1 MTALILDRAGPV
13 DLSLTAPPS
22 KSLTHRALVAA
33 ALADGPSILYDPLL
47 ADDTLLTIAGLRRL
61 GATIE
66 TGDRVVGIEG
76 AGGPLVAG
84 DGAEL
89 DCGNS
94 GTTLRLLASVAAL
107 ADSRATLTGS
117 ARMRERPVGPL
128 GTALEALGA
137 TVRYPDG
144 HGLPPIEI
152 AGPLRGGEV
161 AVDGEVSS
169 QFASSLLLASPL
181 MPGGLVLRLA
191 SPPVSRSY
199 LDLTV
204 GVMARFG
211 AAVDRRGYERF
222 AVTRGGYAGTA
233 YAVEGDWSSA
243 SYLFALAAALGG
255 RVAVRNLDPAS
266 AQGDR
271 RFVGALAAMGC
282 RVSAG
287 PDGVTVERDGPLQGI
302 ECEMSSS
309 PDTVMT
315 LAVVAALAEGSTRIT
330 GVGHLRHKESD
341 RLAVTVDRLRT
352 LGAGAEVEEDALVV
366 VPAPLH
372 GGAID
377 PAGDHRLAMAFSVL
391 GLAVGGVEIEDPGC
405 VAKSWP
411 GFWSVLREA
420 GLL

>member
-1 MTALILDRAGPV
+1 MTAIALDRAGPV
-13 DLSLTAPPS
+13 DLALNAPPS

-33 ALADGPSILYDPLL
+33 SLADGPSILYDPLL
-47 ADDTLLTIAGLRRL
+47 ADDTRLTIAGLVRL

-66 TGDRVVGIEG
+66 VGDRVVGVEG
-76 AGGPLVAG
+76 AGGPLAGG
-84 DGAEL
+84 DGAVL

-107 ADSRATLTGS
+107 GDAPVTLTGS
-117 ARMRERPVGPL
+117 VRMQERPVGPL

-137 TVRYPDG
+137 MVRYSVRAG
-144 HGLPPIEI
+144 VPPLEV

-161 AVDGEVSS
+161 AVDGGVSS
-169 QFASSLLLASPL
+169 QFASSLLLAAPL
-181 MPGGLVLRLA
+181 MPDGLVLRLA

-211 AAVDRRGYERF
+211 AGVDRRGYERF
-222 AVTRGGYAGTA
+222 AVSPGGYTGRA

-255 RVAVRNLDPAS
+255 RTTVRNLDPVS

-287 PDGVTVERDGPLQGI
+287 PDGVTVERDGPLHGI
-302 ECEMSSS
+302 ECEMSSA
-309 PDTVMT
+309 PDSVMT
-315 LAVVAALAEGSTRIT
+315 LAALAALAEGPTRIS
-330 GVGHLRHKESD
+330 GVAHLRHKESD
-341 RLAVTVDRLRT
+341 RLAVTADRLRI
-352 LGAGAEVEEDALVV
+352 LGAGAEVEEDTLVV

-372 GGAID
+372 GGSID
-377 PAGDHRLAMAFSVL
+377 PAGDHRTAMAFAVL
-391 GLAVGGVEIEDPGC
+391 GLAIGGVEIEDPGC

-411 GFWSVLREA
+411 GFWSTLRGA

>member
-1 MTALILDRAGPV
+1 MTPLVLDRHGPV
-13 DLSLTAPPS
+13 ELALSTPPS

-47 ADDTLLTIAGLRRL
+47 ADDTRLTIDGLRQL

-66 TGDRVVGIEG
+66 VGDRVVGIEG
-76 AGGPLVAG
+76 AGGPLGGG
-84 DGAEL
+84 DGATL

-107 ADSRATLTGS
+107 GDGRVTLTGS
-117 ARMRERPVGPL
+117 ARMRERPIGPL

-137 TVRYPDG
+137 TVRYPGADD
-144 HGLPPIEI
+144 LPPIEV

-161 AVDGEVSS
+161 AVDGTVSS
-169 QFASSLLLASPL
+169 QFASSLLLAAPL
-181 MPGGLVLRLA
+181 MPDGLVLRFA

-199 LDLTV
+199 LDLTA
-204 GVMARFG
+204 GVMAAFG
-211 AAVDRRGYERF
+211 TTVERRGYERF
-222 AVTRGGYAGTA
+222 AVGSGAYTGTA
-233 YAVEGDWSSA
+233 YGVEGDWSSA

-255 RVAVRNLDPAS
+255 TVTVRNLDPAS

-282 RVSAG
+282 RVSSG
-287 PDGVTVERDGPLQGI
+287 PDGVTVERDGPLRGI
-302 ECEMSSS
+302 ACEMSSA
-309 PDTVMT
+309 PDTVQT
-315 LAVVAALAEGSTRIT
+315 LACVAALAEGPTRIT
-330 GVGHLRHKESD
+330 GIGHLRHKESD
-341 RLAVTVDRLRT
+341 RLAVTADRLRA

-366 VPAPLH
+366 RPAPLH
-372 GGAID
+372 GGSID
-377 PAGDHRLAMAFSVL
+377 PAGDHRTAMAFAVL
-391 GLAVGGVEIEDPGC
+391 GLAVGGVAIEDPGC

-411 GFWSVLREA
+411 GFWSALRGA

>member
-1 MTALILDRAGPV
+1 MTAVALERAGPV
-13 DLSLTAPPS
+13 DLALNAPPS

-47 ADDTLLTIAGLRRL
+47 ADDTRLTIAGLVRL

-66 TGDRVVGIEG
+66 VGDRVVGVEG
-76 AGGPLVAG
+76 AGGPLAGG
-84 DGAEL
+84 DGAML

-107 ADSRATLTGS
+107 ADGRVTLTGS
-117 ARMRERPVGPL
+117 ARMQERPVGPL

-137 TVRYPDG
+137 TVRYPG
-144 HGLPPIEI
+144 AGGVPPIEVE
-152 AGPLRGGEV
+152 GPLRGGEV
-161 AVDGEVSS
+161 AVDGGVSS
-169 QFASSLLLASPL
+169 QFASSLLLAAPL
-181 MPGGLVLRLA
+181 MPEGLVLRLA

-204 GVMARFG
+204 GVMAAFG
-211 AAVDRRGYERF
+211 ADVDRLGYERF
-222 AVTRGGYAGTA
+222 AVRPGAYTGTA

-255 RVAVRNLDPAS
+255 RVTVRNLDLAS

-271 RFVGALAAMGC
+271 RFVRALAAMGC
-282 RVSAG
+282 NVSSG
-287 PDGVTVERDGPLQGI
+287 PGGVTVERDGPLHGTD
-302 ECEMSSS
+302 CEMSSA
-309 PDTVMT
+309 PDTVQT
-315 LAVVAALAEGSTRIT
+315 LAVIAALAEGPTRIT

-341 RLAVTVDRLRT
+341 RLAVTADRLRT
-352 LGAGAEVEEDALVV
+352 LGASAEVEEDALTVR
-366 VPAPLH
+366 PGPLH
-372 GGAID
+372 GGSIE
-377 PAGDHRLAMAFSVL
+377 PAGDHRTAMAFAVL
-391 GLAVGGVEIEDPGC
+391 GLAIGGVTIEDPRC

-411 GFWSVLREA
+411 GFWSTLREA

>member
-1 MTALILDRAGPV
+1 VTAVVLDRAGPV
-13 DLSLTAPPS
+13 DLALSAPPS

-47 ADDTLLTIAGLRRL
+47 ADDTLLTIAGLQRL
-61 GATIE
+61 GAVIDV
-66 TGDRVVGIEG
+66 GDRVVGIEG
-76 AGGPLVAG
+76 AGGPLAG
-84 DGAEL
+84 GEGAVL

-107 ADSRATLTGS
+107 AEGKVTLTGS
-117 ARMRERPVGPL
+117 ARMQERPVGPL
-128 GTALEALGA
+128 GTALDALGA
-137 TVRYPDG
+137 TVRYPVADG
-144 HGLPPIEI
+144 MPPIEV

-161 AVDGEVSS
+161 AVDGAVSS
-169 QFASSLLLASPL
+169 QFASSLLLAAPL
-181 MPGGLVLRLA
+181 MPEGLVLRLA

-222 AVTRGGYAGTA
+222 AVRHGGYTGIA

-243 SYLFALAAALGG
+243 SYLFAMAAALGG
-255 RVAVRNLDPAS
+255 RVTIRNLDPAS

-282 RVSAG
+282 RVSSG
-287 PDGVTVERDGPLQGI
+287 PGGVTVERAGPLHGI
-302 ECEMSSS
+302 ECEMSAA
-309 PDTVMT
+309 PDTVQT

-330 GVGHLRHKESD
+330 GIGHLRHKESD
-341 RLAVTVDRLRT
+341 RLAVTADRLQA
-352 LGAGAEVEEDALVV
+352 LGAGATVEEDALVV
-366 VPAPLH
+366 TPGSLH
-372 GGAID
+372 GGSID
-377 PAGDHRLAMAFSVL
+377 PACDHRTAMAFAVL
-391 GLAVGGVEIEDPGC
+391 GLAIGGVAVEDPGC

-411 GFWSVLREA
+411 GFWSTLREA

>member
-1 MTALILDRAGPV
+1 MTEIVLDRTGPV
-13 DLSLTAPPS
+13 DLALNAPPS

-33 ALADGPSILYDPLL
+33 SMADGPSVLYDPLL
-47 ADDTLLTIAGLRRL
+47 ADDTRLTIAGLRQL
-61 GATIE
+61 GAAIE
-66 TGDRVVGIEG
+66 VGDRVVGVEG
-76 AGGPLVAG
+76 AGGPLASG

-107 ADSRATLTGS
+107 ADGPVTLTGS

-128 GTALEALGA
+128 GTALEVLGA
-137 TVRYPDG
+137 TVRYPVADG
-144 HGLPPIEI
+144 VPPIVV

-161 AVDGEVSS
+161 AVDGGVSS
-169 QFASSLLLASPL
+169 QFASSLLLGGPL
-181 MPGGLVLRLA
+181 MPDGLVLRLA

-199 LDLTV
+199 LDLTI
-204 GVMARFG
+204 GVMTAFG
-211 AAVDRRGYERF
+211 ADVDRRGYERF
-222 AVTRGGYAGTA
+222 AVRPGTYEGIS

-255 RVAVRNLDPAS
+255 RVTVRNLDPAS

-282 RVSAG
+282 RVSSGPAG
-287 PDGVTVERDGPLQGI
+287 ITVERDGPLSGI
-302 ECEMSSS
+302 ECEMSSA
-309 PDTVMT
+309 PDTVQT
-315 LAVVAALAEGSTRIT
+315 LAVIAALAEGPTRIT
-330 GVGHLRHKESD
+330 GIGHLRHKESD
-341 RLAVTVDRLRT
+341 RLAVTADRLRS
-352 LGAGAEVEEDALVV
+352 LGAGATVEEDALTV

-372 GGAID
+372 GGSID
-377 PAGDHRLAMAFSVL
+377 PAGDHRTAMAFAVL
-391 GLAVGGVEIEDPGC
+391 GLAIGGVAVEDPGC

-411 GFWSVLREA
+411 GFWSTLREA

>member
-1 MTALILDRAGPV
+1 VTGIVLDRAGPV
-13 DLSLTAPPS
+13 DLALNAPPS
-22 KSLTHRALVAA
+22 KSLTHRALIAA
-33 ALADGPSILYDPLL
+33 ALADGPSILFDPLL
-47 ADDTLLTIAGLRRL
+47 ADDTRLTIAGLRRL
-61 GATIE
+61 GAAIE
-66 TGDRVVGIEG
+66 VGDRVVGVEG
-76 AGGPLVAG
+76 AGGPLAGG

-107 ADSRATLTGS
+107 ADRRVVLTGS

-137 TVRYPDG
+137 TVRYPVAD
-144 HGLPPIEI
+144 GLPPIEVT
-152 AGPLRGGEV
+152 GPLRGGEV
-161 AVDGEVSS
+161 AVDGGVSS
-169 QFASSLLLASPL
+169 QFSSSLLLAAPL
-181 MPGGLVLRLA
+181 MPEGFVLRLA
-191 SPPVSRSY
+191 SLPVSRSY

-204 GVMARFG
+204 DVMARFG
-211 AAVDRRGYERF
+211 VGVDRLRYERF
-222 AVTRGGYAGTA
+222 AVRPGAYESTA

-255 RVAVRNLDPAS
+255 RVTVRNLGPTS

-282 RVSAG
+282 RVSAS
-287 PDGVTVERDGPLQGI
+287 PDGVTVERDGPLHGI
-302 ECEMSSS
+302 GCEMSSA
-309 PDTVMT
+309 PDTVQT
-315 LAVVAALAEGSTRIT
+315 LAVVAALAEGPTRIT

-341 RLAVTVDRLRT
+341 RLAVTADRLRA
-352 LGAGAEVEEDALVV
+352 LGADAEVEEDALTV

-372 GGAID
+372 GGSID
-377 PAGDHRLAMAFSVL
+377 PAGDHRTAMAFAVL
-391 GLAVGGVEIEDPGC
+391 GLAVGGVAIEDPGC

-411 GFWSVLREA
+411 GFWSTLREA